1 MEKIESSISEQF
13 SKLSLPECYNGL
25 AHYIG
30 NYDKEEEHPQILEA
44 ARAYQGLYN
53 LFIAGHFALWNA
65 TRTSYPEY
73 FNDENNKG
81 NALIRIQFANNAI
94 IWYNSLFDNLFQAF
108 EFGRF
113 VGELSTKKAN
123 NISEKKWNSCKEKPE
138 YEALKEFAKKNDKKI
153 RDWANRLK
161 HRNRLRY
168 KEFDVEAV
176 NIIAVEQYEG
186 ESKLDAY
193 NAGRAKYNSYNT
205 ITYVS
210 FEEVLS
216 ELIRYHEAMC
226 VFSNKI
232 FKESKLHSLKNG

>member
-108 EFGRF
+108 EFGKF
-113 VGELSTKKAN
+113 VGVLSA
-123 NISEKKWNSCKEKPE
+123 EKTYDIHKEIWGNYKEKQG
-138 YEALKEFAKKNDKKI
+138 YEALKKFADDNDMKVRK
-153 RDWANRLK
+153 WANSLK
-161 HRNRLRY
+161 HRNSLRY
-168 KEFDVEAV
+168 KEFDVEAA
-176 NIIAVEQYEG
+176 NIITVEQNEG

-193 NAGRAKYNSYNT
+193 NAGRVKYNSYNT

-210 FEEVLS
+210 LEEVIS
-216 ELIRYHEAMC
+216 ELIRYHEAMY

-232 FKESKLHSLKNG
+232 FEESKLHSLKNG